1 MQNISGCLCAG
12 ENSPIG
18 LLGETDNAVEEGR
31 CAELSPRV
39 EQGTD
44 QPCGDGP
51 ALARSTDT
59 SSTQKGRQAQ
69 PMHTGEGRIRR
80 LGG

>member
-44 QPCGDGP
+44 P
-51 ALARSTDT
+51 AMRGRASLS
-59 SSTQKGRQAQ
+59 QKHRHFIHSERKAGTVYAYR
-69 PMHTGEGRIRR
+69 
-80 LGG
+80 